1 MEAQQRH
8 RQEERGSGSGR
19 GGQLFSL
26 EIPDGTPLGRL
37 TSRLSPVL
45 ERVFA
50 LDAINAVYDR
60 VADGKSEGFLDRVL
74 DDLGISYRAGEADLS
89 RIPGKG
95 PLVVVANHPFGAIE
109 GIVLTHLLRR
119 VRPDVRFM
127 ANFLLG
133 RIPELKDLFICVDPF
148 GSERARSFN
157 VAPIRQAMRWLKDG
171 GALIVF
177 PAGAVAHLDLKHGK
191 VVEPPWSETIGR
203 IVRKAEAPVLPVYFD
218 GANGPLF
225 HLLGLVHPLLRTAM
239 LPRQLMNKC
248 GQTLDVR
255 IGTVLPSRR
264 LNTIEGDR
272 TLTDYLRQRMMLLR
286 HRKMQALQTPVTPPA
301 VGLQTMQPITA
312 ELDAG
317 MLAHEVANLP
327 PRQLIVDGG
336 EQRVFVASAEQIPSL
351 LREIGRLREITYRA
365 TGEGTGKPIDLDPF
379 DQWYQ
384 HLFLWDVGA
393 KKVVGAYRLGSS
405 DQIIAQ
411 QGSAGLY
418 TSTLF
423 DYKPALISRLTPALE
438 LGRAFVRLEYQK
450 SYSPLLMLWKG
461 IARFVCLNP
470 RYKNLFGPVS
480 ISNDYQLVSRHL
492 MVQFLRSNHLA
503 AEFMGLARAKN
514 PFPLHPRGVLP
525 KLHLAPEDIDDV
537 VSDLEL
543 DGKGVPVLLRQYL
556 KLGAR
561 FFAFNVD
568 RGFGDSIDALMF
580 VDLTRTESR
589 ILDRYMGR
597 EGAAEFLAHHRRL
610 SESTTGPSSNRN

>member
-1 MEAQQRH
+1 MEARQH
-8 RQEERGSGSGR
+8 HQEERAGGQER
-19 GGQLFSL
+19 GGQLFTL
-26 EIPDGTPLGRL
+26 DIPENTPLGRL

-50 LDAINAVYDR
+50 LDAINAVYER
-60 VADGKSEGFLDRVL
+60 VADGRPEGFLDRVL
-74 DDLGISYRAGEADLS
+74 DDLGISYRIGGSDLA
-89 RIPGKG
+89 RIPAKG

-109 GIVLTHLLRR
+109 GIILTHMLRR

-133 RIPELKDLFICVDPF
+133 RIPELRDLFICVDPF
-148 GSERARSFN
+148 GGDQSKSFN
-157 VAPIRQAMRWLKDG
+157 VGPIRQAMRWLKEG

-177 PAGAVAHLDLKHGK
+177 PAGEVAHLDLKRGA
-191 VVEPPWSETIGR
+191 VVEPKWSETIGR
-203 IVRKAEAPVLPVYFD
+203 IVRKAQAPVLPVYFD
-218 GANGPLF
+218 GTNGPLF
-225 HLLGLVHPLLRTAM
+225 HLLGLVHPMLRTAM

-255 IGTVLPSRR
+255 VGAVLPSKR
-264 LNTIEGDR
+264 LSSIEGDGA
-272 TLTDYLRQRMMLLR
+272 LVEYLRQRALFLR
-286 HRKMQALQTPVTPPA
+286 HRKTQPLQVPAKQAAASLPS
-301 VGLQTMQPITA
+301 MQPIIS
-312 ELDAG
+312 EIEPQLLED
-317 MLAHEVANLP
+317 EVANLP
-327 PRQLIVDGG
+327 ARQLIVDGSDY
-336 EQRVFVASAEQIPSL
+336 RVYVASAAQIPST

-384 HLFLWDVGA
+384 HLFLWDVGG
-393 KKVVGAYRLGSS
+393 KRVVGAYRLGAS
-405 DQIIAQ
+405 DQIIAD
-411 QGSAGLY
+411 QGPAGLY

-423 DYKPALISRLTPALE
+423 DFKPELLSRLSPALE

-470 RYKNLFGPVS
+470 RYKTLFGPVS
-480 ISNDYQLVSRHL
+480 ISNDYQLMSRQL

-503 AEFMGLARAKN
+503 PELTELARAKN
-514 PFPLHPRGVLP
+514 PFPLHARAALP
-525 KLHLAPEDIDDV
+525 QFQCEPQDIDEV

-568 RGFGDSIDALMF
+568 RGFGDSIDALMY
-580 VDLTRTESR
+580 VDLTRTEPR
-589 ILDRYMGR
+589 ILERYMGR
-597 EGAAEFLAHHRRL
+597 QAAADFFAHHRRM
-610 SESTTGPSSNRN
+610 SETTSGPSGNRN